1 MPVELGP
8 LFRLS
13 GPSEADIDSF
23 HNDGYIVYPD
33 VLTDRARG
41 NLIAEIMEYAPVRRY
56 LDASEQNRGEPKS
69 YFIRPWNERG
79 LFSDRLIDDPFITS
93 LLQSTIG
100 DDYHFCHSALN
111 IAPRGVH
118 RGVLDAMMDR
128 TVCCVNLPTKKSA
141 LPANGIGYAHL
152 LKIERE
158 V

>member
-56 LDASEQNRGEPKS
+56 LDASEQKSRGTEIVFHS
-69 YFIRPWNERG
+69 SVERTRA
-79 LFSDRLIDDPFITS
+79 F
-93 LLQSTIG
+93 
-100 DDYHFCHSALN
+100 
-111 IAPRGVH
+111 
-118 RGVLDAMMDR
+118 
-128 TVCCVNLPTKKSA
+128 
-141 LPANGIGYAHL
+141 
-152 LKIERE
+152 
-158 V
+158 